1 MLTYI
6 NQNVNI
12 LLVEK
17 RNGGVLAREGYSLII
32 EYGDKYKN
40 SYKGIK
46 NKHKEKDTL
55 ELIINHIKLCKDFQ
69 CLSTHPVSLMYG
81 FEPLKYELNGYYSF
95 NLNKNIGVVRLIVST
110 DSNEILRLEFVS
122 VNHYDDFKNKL

>member
-1 MLTYI
+1 MTYI
-6 NQNVNI
+6 NKNVNI

-17 RNGGVLAREGYSLII
+17 RNGGVLAKEEYSLII

-40 SYKGIK
+40 SFKGIK
-46 NKHKEKDTL
+46 NKHKEKEML
-55 ELIINHIKLCKDFQ
+55 ELIINHIKLCSDFQ

-95 NLNKNIGVVRLIVST
+95 NLNKNSGVVRLIVST
-110 DSNEILRLEFVS
+110 DNNKILRLEFVS

>member
-1 MLTYI
+1 MTYI
-6 NQNVNI
+6 NKNVNI

-17 RNGGVLAREGYSLII
+17 RNGGVLAKEGYSLII

-40 SYKGIK
+40 SFKGIK
-46 NKHKEKDTL
+46 NKHKEKEML
-55 ELIINHIKLCKDFQ
+55 ELIINHIKLCSDFQ

-95 NLNKNIGVVRLIVST
+95 NLNKNSGVVRLIFST
-110 DSNEILRLEFVS
+110 DNNEILRLEFVS

>member
-1 MLTYI
+1 M
-6 NQNVNI
+6 
-12 LLVEK
+12 EK
-17 RNGGVLAREGYSLII
+17 RNGGVLAKEGYSLII

-40 SYKGIK
+40 SFKGIK
-46 NKHKEKDTL
+46 NKHKEKEML
-55 ELIINHIKLCKDFQ
+55 ELIINHIKLCSDFQ

-95 NLNKNIGVVRLIVST
+95 NLNKNSGVVRLIVST
-110 DSNEILRLEFVS
+110 DNNEILRLEFVS

>member
-17 RNGGVLAREGYSLII
+17 RNGGVLTWEGYSLII

-69 CLSTHPVSLMYG
+69 CLNTHPVSLMYG

-95 NLNKNIGVVRLIVST
+95 NLNKNSGVVRLIVST
-110 DSNEILRLEFVS
+110 DSNEIFRLEFVS

>member
-1 MLTYI
+1 MTYI

-17 RNGGVLAREGYSLII
+17 RNGGVLAREEYSLII

-69 CLSTHPVSLMYG
+69 CLSTHSVSLMYG

-95 NLNKNIGVVRLIVST
+95 NLNKNSGVVRLIVST

>member
-1 MLTYI
+1 M
-6 NQNVNI
+6 
-12 LLVEK
+12 
-17 RNGGVLAREGYSLII
+17 II

-40 SYKGIK
+40 GLKRIR

-55 ELIINHIKLCKDFQ
+55 ELIVNHIKLCNDFQ
-69 CLSTHPVSLMYG
+69 CLCTHPVSLMYG

-95 NLNKNIGVVRLIVST
+95 NLNKSSGVVRLIVST
-110 DSNEILRLEFVS
+110 DKNETLRLEFVS